1 MEFAID
7 FAEQGFPSPSSGGPL
22 SYAATVAAARE
33 SVVVESHPTLWARF
47 ISASFVPKPPS
58 HRRVVRQPS
67 HQYSPQSGNHN
78 DFVEGDD
85 RRSDRSLEWFVSQGG
100 LVLEPRSDVA
110 TTTPPSPDEDVHI
123 ANEAVTTVPAYLFA
137 LRLPTMTSLS
147 NSLKPCDVRSTTAA
161 AATMA
166 HPAKTFSGTS
176 GAVEEEGAQRGLT
189 PIIEQLHW
197 RILFVAV
204 VISPEHSSAAHGG
217 SVQQTVKQ
225 FQQCRQFRLLPSSA
239 SSSEEGNAIDLLDR
253 VLDPSSSGADVSNM
267 LLQVS
272 GVTVDDLFPP
282 PPTVHCEK
290 GKGEEELP
298 AFDAAMNAQGGD
310 DDAPF
315 PPRQRFGLEDEE
327 KEEERRRR
335 KGSVKRLSAIRR
347 VIGAFANR
355 LILAEVRS
363 SSNDEDDDRSIVTV
377 Q

>member
-33 SVVVESHPTLWARF
+33 SVVVESHPTLWSRF

-85 RRSDRSLEWFVSQGG
+85 RRSDRSSEWFVSQGG

-204 VISPEHSSAAHGG
+204 VIPPEHSSAAHGG

-225 FQQCRQFRLLPSSA
+225 FQQCRQFRLLPSSSSA
-239 SSSEEGNAIDLLDR
+239 SSSEEGNAIDVLDR

-282 PPTVHCEK
+282 PSPPPEK
-290 GKGEEELP
+290 GKGGEELP
-298 AFDAAMNAQGGD
+298 AFDAAMNAEGGD
-310 DDAPF
+310 DDAP
-315 PPRQRFGLEDEE
+315 PPYRQRFVLENEE
-327 KEEERRRR
+327 EEEERRR
-335 KGSVKRLSAIRR
+335 KGSGKRLSAIRR

-363 SSNDEDDDRSIVTV
+363 SSNEDDDRSIVTV